1 MWEKTRR
8 GPNVMAATESRT
20 GFRLPWSTEDKAT
33 GQREDAPSD
42 ADRPS
47 DVAEAPTDEA
57 ATAEAATPDA
67 TVPSAD
73 ASPVTEPTEPTT
85 EANEPSTQAVV
96 TEEAAVHPTV
106 THGVPARST
115 DAPAKKPS
123 KFLADLTRA
132 MQGAAEASRA
142 ATLEQFQA
150 EAKTHIEEVQ
160 ARSADGATELRKT
173 ADDDIVTIRDW
184 SKAELSRIREET
196 DRKITTRKADLETE
210 LEEHAAQIERR
221 VERVQ
226 ARVAAFENE
235 MAHFFEKLLSED
247 DPAEFAAMAENL
259 PEPPPFDFEDGSA
272 DAGESYARTTWVTEP
287 EVTPETTVD
296 AGASGEPEAASE
308 VVEANAEATAETAEA
323 TAETAGTTGSND
335 ELIGESSAEST
346 SETIGG
352 DEGYAVQDDP
362 AAVEA
367 AMAAIEAAYK
377 AAGEGTAATPA
388 DAPAEAKSDAD
399 ADGADAPDPRLAAL
413 GLSPDLDAAEA
424 EAAASAAESSDDEI
438 PTIDDDALAARIAGL
453 VPAAGSTPPSP
464 KAAAPKAAATSQVVV
479 TGLVSVASIASFK
492 RHIGRIAGVQSVGV
506 SSGPDGEFVF
516 KVAHGS
522 EVVLADAIPSL
533 PGFEARVTGTADGVV
548 NVSARDPESEG

>member
-1 MWEKTRR
+1 
-8 GPNVMAATESRT
+8 MAATESRT

-184 SKAELSRIREET
+184 SKAELARIREET

-210 LEEHAAQIERR
+210 LEEHAAQYRAPGRTGPGPGRR
-221 VERVQ
+221 VRD
-226 ARVAAFENE
+226 R
-235 MAHFFEKLLSED
+235 
-247 DPAEFAAMAENL
+247 
-259 PEPPPFDFEDGSA
+259 DGSLLREA
-272 DAGESYARTTWVTEP
+272 PERGRSGRVRRDGREP
-287 EVTPETTVD
+287 SR
-296 AGASGEPEAASE
+296 A
-308 VVEANAEATAETAEA
+308 
-323 TAETAGTTGSND
+323 
-335 ELIGESSAEST
+335 
-346 SETIGG
+346 
-352 DEGYAVQDDP
+352 
-362 AAVEA
+362 
-367 AMAAIEAAYK
+367 
-377 AAGEGTAATPA
+377 
-388 DAPAEAKSDAD
+388 
-399 ADGADAPDPRLAAL
+399 AAL
-413 GLSPDLDAAEA
+413 RFRG
-424 EAAASAAESSDDEI
+424 
-438 PTIDDDALAARIAGL
+438 R
-453 VPAAGSTPPSP
+453 
-464 KAAAPKAAATSQVVV
+464 
-479 TGLVSVASIASFK
+479 
-492 RHIGRIAGVQSVGV
+492 IGR
-506 SSGPDGEFVF
+506 
-516 KVAHGS
+516 
-522 EVVLADAIPSL
+522 
-533 PGFEARVTGTADGVV
+533 RW
-548 NVSARDPESEG
+548 

>member
-1 MWEKTRR
+1 
-8 GPNVMAATESRT
+8 MAATESRT

-33 GQREDAPSD
+33 GQREDTPSD

-47 DVAEAPTDEA
+47 DVGEAPTDEA
-57 ATAEAATPDA
+57 RPLKPRPPTPRCRPPMRAVRARPSPPPRQTSRPPKPSSPRKPPCIRPLPTAFRHD
-67 TVPSAD
+67 
-73 ASPVTEPTEPTT
+73 
-85 EANEPSTQAVV
+85 
-96 TEEAAVHPTV
+96 
-106 THGVPARST
+106 RK
-115 DAPAKKPS
+115 DAPPRSPASSWPTS
-123 KFLADLTRA
+123 PAPCRPRPR
-132 MQGAAEASRA
+132 ASRA

-210 LEEHAAQIERR
+210 LEEHAAHIERR

-226 ARVAAFENE
+226 ARVAAFETE

-272 DAGESYARTTWVTEP
+272 DAGESYARTTWVSEP
-287 EVTPETTVD
+287 EVAPETTVD
-296 AGASGEPEAASE
+296 AGATAEPEAASE
-308 VVEANAEATAETAEA
+308 VVEANAEATPETAEA
-323 TAETAGTTGSND
+323 TAETAETTGSND
-335 ELIGESSAEST
+335 ELIGEST

-352 DEGYAVQDDP
+352 DEAYAVQDDP

-377 AAGEGTAATPA
+377 AAGEGTPET
-388 DAPAEAKSDAD
+388 PAEAKSDTD
-399 ADGADAPDPRLAAL
+399 ADGTDAPDPRLAAL